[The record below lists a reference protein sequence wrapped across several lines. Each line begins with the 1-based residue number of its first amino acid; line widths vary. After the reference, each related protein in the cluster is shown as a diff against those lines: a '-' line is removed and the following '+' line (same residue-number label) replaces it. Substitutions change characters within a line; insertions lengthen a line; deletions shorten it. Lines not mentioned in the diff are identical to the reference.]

1 MNVFGTV
8 KTSINTREAAEHYG
22 IEVNRYGK
30 ALCPFHND
38 RHPSMV
44 VYDDH
49 YHCFACGEHGDVIDL
64 VANLYGLPVYDAA
77 TKLAYDFGISQDKP
91 PTKETEEKL
100 NRKSEAQQ
108 LRENEKL
115 CFSALL
121 AYMKLLQEWKRVYA
135 PRLPEDE
142 PDDRF
147 VQACHKLDY
156 VEYLVDLLIMGDS
169 YERTEV
175 IEMMLTDGK
184 LTKLQKY
191 LEKVK
196 KEENAHE
203 RRKDADLAL

>member
-64 VANLYGLPVYDAA
+64 VANLYGLPVLDAA
-77 TKLAYDFGISQDKP
+77 NKLAFDFGISQDKP
-91 PTKETEEKL
+91 PTKEMQEQL

-121 AYMKLLQEWKRVYA
+121 AYMKLLQEWKTLYA
-135 PRLPEDE
+135 PRSPEDE

-147 VQACHKLDY
+147 VQASHNLDY

-169 YERTEV
+169 YERTE
-175 IEMMLTDGK
+175 IINMMLTDGK
-184 LTKLQKY
+184 LTKLKRY
-191 LEKVK
+191 LEKVR
-196 KEENAHE
+196 KEE
-203 RRKDADLAL
+203 KDIGEQTI

>member
-64 VANLYGLPVYDAA
+64 VANLYGLPVLDAA
-77 TKLAYDFGISQDKP
+77 NKLAYDFGISQDKP

-100 NRKSEAQQ
+100 NRKSEAQR

-135 PRLPEDE
+135 PRSPED
-142 PDDRF
+142 DVDSRF
-147 VQACHKLDY
+147 SEACHWLDY
-156 VEYLVDLLIMGDS
+156 VEHLVDTLIGGDS
-169 YERTEV
+169 YERNDV
-175 IEMMLTDGK
+175 IEMMLTDNK

-196 KEENAHE
+196 KEEHSIGE
-203 RRKDADLAL
+203 QTI

>member
-8 KTSINTREAAEHYG
+8 KTSINAREVAEHYG
-22 IEVNRYGK
+22 IDVNRYGK

-64 VANLYGLPVYDAA
+64 VANLYSLPVLDAA
-77 TKLAYDFGISQDKP
+77 NKLACDFGISQGKP
-91 PTKETEEKL
+91 PTKEMEEKL
-100 NRKSEAQQ
+100 NRKSEAQR
-108 LRENEKL
+108 LKENEKL

-121 AYMKLLQEWKRVYA
+121 AYMNLLREWKVLYA
-135 PRLPEDE
+135 PRTPEDE
-142 PDDRF
+142 HHDRF
-147 VQACHKLDY
+147 VQACHWLDY

-175 IEMMLTDGK
+175 INMMLADGK
-184 LTKLQKY
+184 LTKLQRY

-196 KEENAHE
+196 KEEHSIGE
-203 RRKDADLAL
+203 QTI

>member
-135 PRLPEDE
+135 PRSPEDE

-147 VQACHKLDY
+147 VQACHNFDY

-175 IEMMLTDGK
+175 IDMMMTDSK
-184 LTKLQKY
+184 LKKLQAY
-191 LEKVK
+191 LK
-196 KEENAHE
+196 KQMKERFYEQEE
-203 RRKDADLAL
+203 R

>member
-8 KTSINTREAAEHYG
+8 KTSINTKEAAEHYG

-64 VANLYGLPVYDAA
+64 VANLYGLPVLDAA
-77 TKLAYDFGISQDKP
+77 NKLAYDFGISQDKP
-91 PTKETEEKL
+91 PTKEMEEKL
-100 NRKSEAQQ
+100 NRKSEAQR
-108 LRENEKL
+108 LKEHEKL

-135 PRLPEDE
+135 PRSPEDKHH
-142 PDDRF
+142 DRF
-147 VQACHKLDY
+147 VQACDGLDY
-156 VEYLVDLLIMGDS
+156 VEYLVDTLIGGDS
-169 YERTEV
+169 YERNDV
-175 IEMMLTDGK
+175 IDMMLTDGN
-184 LTKLQKY
+184 LERLQKH
-191 LEKVK
+191 LK
-196 KEENAHE
+196 KHRKE
-203 RRKDADLAL
+203 RSYEQER

>member
-49 YHCFACGEHGDVIDL
+49 YHCFACGEHGAVIDL
-64 VANLYGLPVYDAA
+64 VANLYGLPVLDAA
-77 TKLAYDFGISQDKP
+77 NKLAFDFGISQDKP
-91 PTKETEEKL
+91 PTKEMQEQL

-121 AYMKLLQEWKRVYA
+121 AYMKLLQEWKTLYA
-135 PRLPEDE
+135 PRSPEDE

-147 VQACHKLDY
+147 VQASHNLDY

-169 YERTEV
+169 YERTE
-175 IEMMLTDGK
+175 IINMMLTDGK
-184 LTKLQKY
+184 LTKLKRY
-191 LEKVK
+191 LEKVR
-196 KEENAHE
+196 KEE
-203 RRKDADLAL
+203 KDIGEQTI

>member
-1 MNVFGTV
+1 M
-8 KTSINTREAAEHYG
+8 
-22 IEVNRYGK
+22 
-30 ALCPFHND
+30 
-38 RHPSMV
+38 
-44 VYDDH
+44 
-49 YHCFACGEHGDVIDL
+49 IDL

-135 PRLPEDE
+135 PRSPEDE

-147 VQACHKLDY
+147 VQACHNFDY

-169 YERTEV
+169 YERTDV
-175 IEMMLTDGK
+175 IDMMLTDGK
-184 LTKLQKY
+184 LAKLKRY
-191 LEKVK
+191 LEKVR
-196 KEENAHE
+196 KEE
-203 RRKDADLAL
+203 KDIGEQTI